1 MSTSA
6 RSSPTNILWPSKRT
20 WELFDLLLGG
30 ALVKTVPLAASCYS
44 AWSEYDAAEFEVVPL
59 IGPTRTCMLPT
70 PRQLWGHCTR
80 AEPVCLPTTP
90 LATHRWWLH
99 DDDRLVALPPRG
111 GRTPLSSTPPSKPSS
126 PPSRPIRLDCSMQK
140 TVHCSSSDIHLHIT
154 SHPTLSG
161 ITKLD
166 QPSGSSVGSIHEPP
180 HLHHRHQTISFS
192 QVKSSVN
199 LRSTALTPSV
209 TAKRIRTAHSF
220 SRVETTKTNRAATA
234 SIFIILSG
242 IVTRSD

>member
-126 PPSRPIRLDCSMQK
+126 PPSRPIRLDCSMP
-140 TVHCSSSDIHLHIT
+140 VR
-154 SHPTLSG
+154 LSVVR
-161 ITKLD
+161 
-166 QPSGSSVGSIHEPP
+166 VGLWRVRMSC
-180 HLHHRHQTISFS
+180 Q
-192 QVKSSVN
+192 
-199 LRSTALTPSV
+199 
-209 TAKRIRTAHSF
+209 IRTADYAGY
-220 SRVETTKTNRAATA
+220 KLYGY
-234 SIFIILSG
+234 IM
-242 IVTRSD
+242 